1 MNGEVISA
9 AVTGSIKIF
18 NALKKFF
25 NDSQI
30 TNEAYDEIDK
40 NIFLVAEA
48 EGNYHYVA
56 DIKEDDIF
64 DRFVSECLENAAW
77 NTSID
82 VFVEKGIYVIK
93 EDKNE

>member
-1 MNGEVISA
+1 M
-9 AVTGSIKIF
+9 
-18 NALKKFF
+18 
-25 NDSQI
+25 
-30 TNEAYDEIDK
+30 
-40 NIFLVAEA
+40 
-48 EGNYHYVA
+48 A